1 MTTPLLNIK
10 NLFAGYAAFN
20 VLEGINLQ
28 VFPAEI
34 VSIIGANGAG
44 KTTTLLSISSL
55 IPIKSGSVE
64 FAGKSLLNIPAHEV
78 VALGMSHVPEGRK
91 IFTRLSVYE
100 NLKMGAYTR
109 NNLSEISED
118 LEKVYQ
124 LFPVLKERRN
134 QAGGTLSGGEQ
145 QMLAIARALMSRPK
159 MLLLD
164 EPSMGIAPIL
174 VEKIFQSLQELNQKG
189 MTILLVEQNAHMAL
203 NLSNRAYVLET
214 GRIILEDEAKNLL
227 TSPRV
232 QEAYLG
238 G

>member
-1 MTTPLLNIK
+1 MPTALLNIK
-10 NLFAGYAAFN
+10 DLSAGYTAFN

-28 VFPAEI
+28 VFPGEI

-44 KTTTLLSISSL
+44 KTTVLLSISSVL
-55 IPIKSGSVE
+55 KPKAGLVE
-64 FAGKSLLNIPAHEV
+64 FAGNNLLNISAHEV

-109 NNLSEISED
+109 SNLSEISED

-134 QAGGTLSGGEQ
+134 QSGGTLSGGEQ
-145 QMLAIARALMSRPK
+145 QMLAIARSLMSRPK

-174 VEKIFQSLQELNQKG
+174 VEKIFQALLELNQKG
-189 MTILLVEQNAHMAL
+189 MTILLVEQNAHLAL
-203 NLSNRAYVLET
+203 TLAARAYVLET
-214 GRIILEDEAKNLL
+214 GRIILEDSAKNLL
-227 TSPRV
+227 CSPKV